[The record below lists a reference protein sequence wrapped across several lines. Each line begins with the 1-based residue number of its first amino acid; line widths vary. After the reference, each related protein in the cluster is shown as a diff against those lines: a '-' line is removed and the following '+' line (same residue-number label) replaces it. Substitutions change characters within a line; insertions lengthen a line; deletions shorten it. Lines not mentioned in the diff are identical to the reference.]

1 MMLNSGGGVW
11 MVECSPP
18 RLLPDYNQLI
28 DAYNSCAVLL
38 ATGLL
43 TLIWMDR
50 RWNVDGAADPA
61 VRCVRPRLDG
71 CNPEAIPGVAH
82 LGAIE
87 AENLGGHAELEG
99 AQAVIGERHHEAVL
113 ERLWSPSAFWHD
125 LYAPWHLRH
134 LSRTPSVP
142 SNLL

>member
-1 MMLNSGGGVW
+1 VR
-11 MVECSPP
+11 PP
-18 RLLPDYNQLI
+18 QRLEQPLRYGTVGTAPSRND
-28 DAYNSCAVLL
+28 
-38 ATGLL
+38 
-43 TLIWMDR
+43 
-50 RWNVDGAADPA
+50 DGARALDERQPTVRRNADA
-61 VRCVRPRLDG
+61 AQGTQRPRLDG
-71 CNPEAIPGVAH
+71 SNPEAIPGIAH

-87 AENLGGHAELEG
+87 AEYLGGHAELEG
-99 AQAVIGERHHEAVL
+99 AQTVIGERHHEAVL